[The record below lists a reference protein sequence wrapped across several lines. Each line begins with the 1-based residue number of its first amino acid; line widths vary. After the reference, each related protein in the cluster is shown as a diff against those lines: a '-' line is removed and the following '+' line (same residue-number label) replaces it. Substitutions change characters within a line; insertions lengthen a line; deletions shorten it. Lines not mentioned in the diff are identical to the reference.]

1 MRAGVLRLAAQGPQ
15 WDMLRPWV
23 HNRGWAALSSSALTF
38 TTPPLSIM
46 SARPAAR
53 ASRLVLASLTPT
65 PPQHP
70 VPAHDFQWFPGSS
83 FDLARRRLLRRRHF
97 AHDFLRFPG
106 LVLQSLPQR
115 QHLAHGFLRLT
126 APCLSLTSVTPPL
139 YLAHDFLWFPRL
151 VLPSCLPQRQHPAHG
166 FLPFSAPSLSLTSLT
181 PPRVE
186 HATMTTKC
194 CQHVLQYKQATI
206 TTTCR
211 VSRFLGI
218 SQPQLRSTRR

>member
-46 SARPAAR
+46 PARPAAR

-97 AHDFLRFPG
+97 AH
-106 LVLQSLPQR
+106 
-115 QHLAHGFLRLT
+115 GFLRST

-194 CQHVLQYKQATI
+194 CQHVLRYKQATI